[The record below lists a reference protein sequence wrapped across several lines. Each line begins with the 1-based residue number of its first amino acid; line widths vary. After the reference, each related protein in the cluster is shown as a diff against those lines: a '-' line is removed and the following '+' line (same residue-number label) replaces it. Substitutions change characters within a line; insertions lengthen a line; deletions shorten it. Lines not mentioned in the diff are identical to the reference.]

1 VIRDTLALLRKDL
14 LLELRG
20 RESLPAMAL
29 LAGTTMVVLHFALGR
44 NTVNG
49 SIAAGSLWVTLLF
62 SATLGINRLFVA
74 EQEEGGLDA
83 VLLTPIDRT
92 AILVAKTL
100 TLFIYMTLLE
110 AIVVPAFDLLL
121 LGPPLWPALLQ
132 LMGVLALANFGIA
145 TVGAVVGAIAVQ
157 SRIRD
162 LLAPL
167 LALPLLVPA
176 LIASAKST
184 ALLFDASGPIQ
195 IPGRWPLILAL
206 YALVF
211 GLLGV
216 ALYDNLLDD

>member
-1 VIRDTLALLRKDL
+1 MIRQTITLLRKDL

-20 RESLPAMAL
+20 RESLPAMVL
-29 LAGTTMVVLHFALGR
+29 LAGTTMVILHFALGQT
-44 NTVNG
+44 TVSG
-49 SIAAGSLWVTLLF
+49 SIASGALWVTLLF

-83 VLLTPIDRT
+83 VLLTPVDRT
-92 AILVAKTL
+92 AILAAKAL
-100 TLFIYMTLLE
+100 TLLIFMVALE
-110 AIVVPAFDLLL
+110 LITIPAFGLLL
-121 LGPPLWPALLQ
+121 LGPALGPTLP
-132 LMGVLALANFGIA
+132 GLALVLLLADLSIA
-145 TVGAVVGAIAVQ
+145 AVGALVGAIAVQ

-167 LALPLLVPA
+167 LALPLLLPVLIGAARSSAQLFAEAGPA
-176 LIASAKST
+176 E
-184 ALLFDASGPIQ
+184 

>member
-1 VIRDTLALLRKDL
+1 MIRETLILLRKDL
-14 LLELRG
+14 LLELRS
-20 RESLPAMAL
+20 RESLPAMIL
-29 LAGTTMVVLHFALGR
+29 LAGSTMVVLHFALGQR
-44 NTVNG
+44 SVEG
-49 SIAAGSLWVTLLF
+49 AIAAGALWVPLLF
-62 SATLGINRLFVA
+62 SATLGIGRLFVA

-83 VLLTPIDRT
+83 VLLTPVDRT
-92 AILVAKTL
+92 AILLAKAI
-100 TLFIYMTLLE
+100 TLFSFMVVLE
-110 AIVVPAFDLLL
+110 LFALPAFALLL
-121 LGPPLWPALLQ
+121 LGPDLLPALP
-132 LMGVLALANFGIA
+132 ALAGILLLADLAIA

-167 LALPLLVPA
+167 IALPLLLPA
-176 LIASAKST
+176 LIGAAQSSKV
-184 ALLFDASGPIQ
+184 LLDAGGPGD